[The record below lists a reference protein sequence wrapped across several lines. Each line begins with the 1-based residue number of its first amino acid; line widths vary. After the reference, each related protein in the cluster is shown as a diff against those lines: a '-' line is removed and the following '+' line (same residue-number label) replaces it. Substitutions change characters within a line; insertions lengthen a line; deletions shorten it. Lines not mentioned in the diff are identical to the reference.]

1 MVANRQHQQAYELA
15 NQKMVQDAALQ
26 QAEFEEKRKEFAM
39 SYSLKLRD
47 LAETGDLNKARAEYY
62 RNAGAAKLKGM
73 QMLNDYN
80 VELAKQQGEAMD
92 DFNKAGLNDPGL
104 QAKNPVVFAKN
115 AQDWMDEWGNSP
127 NAQIRR
133 NIVELN
139 GRIKPLNVT
148 IPKAVDIEGSG
159 PDQVVKGRGGNRSVS
174 ALEVIQKLQDPT
186 TSDEMMNLLDAGGYM
201 KHTPGTPGT
210 DPNWWQ
216 RNFGGQKS
224 TPPTESTSQIQDPVA
239 SWLKMG
245 KGLDMSSRKSSKVP
259 EMMAPSS
266 AANKGVGD
274 LRARIQSQL
283 FDTQGDQQT
292 QQDENAYP
300 SAAPASLTPA
310 TTLQFG
316 PTQQQQ
322 NQQQALSQARA
333 ALQAGAPF
341 PAIAQRLQAMEIDP
355 NLLLQTEPASSI
367 FNDNSSAIA

>member
-1 MVANRQHQQAYELA
+1 MVANRQHQQAFELA
-15 NQKMVQDAALQ
+15 NQKMVQEAALD
-26 QAEFEEKRKEFAM
+26 QAKFEQSREQFALE
-39 SYSLKLRD
+39 YGLKSKALD
-47 LAETGDLNKARAEYY
+47 QNAELIHAHAEYY
-62 RNAGAAKLKGM
+62 REAGKAKQKGM

-133 NIVELN
+133 NIVDLN
-139 GRIKPLNVT
+139 SRIKPLNVT
-148 IPKAVDIEGSG
+148 IPKTVQVEGEG
-159 PDQVVKGRGGNRSVS
+159 PDRVVKGTGGNRAVS

-186 TSDEMMNLLDAGGYM
+186 QSDEMINLLDAGGYM
-201 KHTPGTPGT
+201 KHTPGTPGFT
-210 DPNWWQ
+210 PNWWQ
-216 RNFGGQKS
+216 SHFPTSMGGKEAVA
-224 TPPTESTSQIQDPVA
+224 PTESTSVIQDPVA

-245 KGLDMSSRKSSKVP
+245 KGLDLSSRKASKVP

-274 LRARIQSQL
+274 LRARIQNQL
-283 FDTQGDQQT
+283 FDNQVE
-292 QQDENAYP
+292 QDDSYP

-322 NQQQALSQARA
+322 NQNQALSQARA
-333 ALQAGAPF
+333 ALQAGAPY
-341 PAIAQRLQAMEIDP
+341 PAIAQRLTAMDIDP
-355 NLLLQTEPASSI
+355 NLLLQVEPASNI